1 MPRKTNKK
9 MKKNKP
15 MPVIHRDHIQKSY
28 PQLVTMI
35 QNGEIPVEDWE
46 YYIRKMGYSTRVINE
61 MRKFEKWKF

>member
-1 MPRKTNKK
+1 
-9 MKKNKP
+9 